1 MLQRPLAPQTAEHSI
16 DLVVTDG
23 PLTPDVDASPTR
35 RGLHQ
40 ATAFER
46 GVKRAMDLALGTVLL
61 LVLTPVI
68 VLLAVAIRLDS
79 RGPAVFTQTRVG
91 RDGRTF
97 RLFKF
102 RSMQQGA
109 EGQREALELLNECSG
124 PVFKIRED
132 PRVTRV
138 GRVMRRL
145 SFDELPQLLNVVM
158 GQMSLVGPRPPLPAE
173 VAVYSDRHRRRLLVK
188 PGLTCIWQT
197 SGRSDLGFEEWVD
210 LDIEYIETWTLLLDV
225 RLLLRTLPA
234 VVSGRGAY

>member
-1 MLQRPLAPQTAEHSI
+1 M
-16 DLVVTDG
+16 
-23 PLTPDVDASPTR
+23 
-35 RGLHQ
+35 
-40 ATAFER
+40 
-46 GVKRAMDLALGTVLL
+46 
-61 LVLTPVI
+61 
-68 VLLAVAIRLDS
+68 
-79 RGPAVFTQTRVG
+79 
-91 RDGRTF
+91 
-97 RLFKF
+97 
-102 RSMQQGA
+102 
-109 EGQREALELLNECSG
+109 
-124 PVFKIRED
+124 
-132 PRVTRV
+132 TRV